1 MRFRDDIDPART
13 WVVSDTHFGHRNI
26 ADFCHRPDGWESL
39 MLENIAQAVPDAE
52 DVTLL
57 HLGDLC
63 YRGNAEFRALI
74 APHIQPK
81 SGRKLLIAGNHDR
94 QRHSFYKKCGFKF
107 ASPFAINWG
116 DWVVSFSHYPWST
129 EDDGGP
135 MPDNVLRVHGHI
147 HNNGYTRSGFVPFL
161 AQHVNL
167 SVEQTKYRPVH
178 LGTLLSA
185 VLDGH
190 YAADDGAPT
199 GIDAEAVEG
208 EQAHVAPG
216 TTEAPTVV
224 SDQAGA

>member
-13 WVVSDTHFGHRNI
+13 WVISDTHWGHKNI
-26 ADFCHRPDGWESL
+26 IGFCHRPDDFETL
-39 MLENIAQAVPDAE
+39 LLENIAQAVPDDP

-81 SGRKLLIAGNHDR
+81 SGRKLLIAGNHDK
-94 QRHSFYKKCGFKF
+94 QRYSFYKKCGFKM
-107 ASPFAINWG
+107 AHPFAIRWG
-116 DWVVSFSHYPWST
+116 STVVSFSHYPWST
-129 EDDGGP
+129 APATPDGKGGDGGT
-135 MPDNVLRVHGHI
+135 MPANVLRVHGHI
-147 HNNGYTRSGFVPFL
+147 HNNGYTRSGYVPFL

-190 YAADDGAPT
+190 YAADDGNPT
-199 GIDAEAVEG
+199 GIDAEAVEK
-208 EQAHVAPG
+208 QSAHVS
-216 TTEAPTVV
+216 ENE
-224 SDQAGA
+224 